1 MKKKWIKMNLKEEEK
16 PEVIDVVEESEENK
30 EESKMNFFAKHKKGL
45 IIGGLSALAAGAVGL
60 LIANKGSDD
69 DVEGDFEDLDE
80 DIFEDDETAGSD
92 DEEK

>member
-1 MKKKWIKMNLKEEEK
+1 MKKWIKMNLKEEEK

-30 EESKMNFFAKHKKGL
+30 EEKSMNFLTKHKKGL

-69 DVEGDFEDLDE
+69 DVEEDIEDLDE
-80 DIFEDDETAGSD
+80 DIFEDEQQDET
-92 DEEK
+92 EEK